1 MSKQNVPSIPRI
13 EGEPTGWY
21 SRLVSF
27 CLMGPSRSALRLF
40 NDEREKAG
48 KGAMARSL
56 PGAWQKMIV
65 SFRWR
70 ERAAQYDLASAE
82 AERGQQKALRE
93 SERRKRLDL
102 LRMFR
107 RKIAS
112 ALRTLN
118 VGTAS
123 LQQIAAAVRVLGA
136 EAREELELVE
146 LAARLDEL
154 ERANPSNDE
163 LLDDAQQRFRAEM
176 RRLSGGRDADA
187 A

>member
-1 MSKQNVPSIPRI
+1 MNKSEVQPIPRMPD
-13 EGEPTGWY
+13 EPTGWY

-27 CLMGPSRSALRLF
+27 CLMGPGRSVLRVY

-48 KGAMARSL
+48 KSGKARSI
-56 PGAWQKMIV
+56 PGPWQKIIDR
-65 SFRWR
+65 FRWR
-70 ERAAQYDLASAE
+70 DRAARYDLE
-82 AERGQQKALRE
+82 TIEFERDQQNQLRL

-112 ALRTLN
+112 ALKTFN

-123 LQQIAAAVRVLGA
+123 LGQIAAAVRVLG
-136 EAREELELVE
+136 EESRSELELAE
-146 LAARLDEL
+146 LARQVADL
-154 ERANPSNDE
+154 ERTAP
-163 LLDDAQQRFRAEM
+163 DDSSAADRFRAEM
-176 RRLSGGRDADA
+176 RRLAGGPTDEA

>member
-1 MSKQNVPSIPRI
+1 MKKDLPPIPRMPD
-13 EGEPTGWY
+13 EPTGWY
-21 SRLVSF
+21 SRFVSF
-27 CLMGPSRSALRLF
+27 ALAGPGRSALRLY

-56 PGAWQKMIV
+56 PGSWQKMIV

-70 ERAAQYDLASAE
+70 ERAAQYDLATAE
-82 AERGQQKALRE
+82 AERDQQKALRE

-112 ALRTLN
+112 ALKTFN

-123 LQQIAAAVRVLGA
+123 LAALAAAVRVLGA
-136 EAREELELVE
+136 ESREELELVE

-154 ERANPSNDE
+154 ERSNPSNDE
-163 LLDDAQQRFRAEM
+163 LLDGEQRRFRAEM

>member
-1 MSKQNVPSIPRI
+1 MSKSVPSIPRMSN
-13 EGEPTGWY
+13 EPSAWY
-21 SRLVSF
+21 ARFVSY
-27 CLMGPSRSALRLF
+27 CLRGPGRSALRLY

-70 ERAAQYDLASAE
+70 ERAAQYDLATAE

-93 SERRKRLDL
+93 SERRKRLSL
-102 LRMFR
+102 LKAFR
-107 RKIAS
+107 KRINAALS
-112 ALRTLN
+112 AL
-118 VGTAS
+118 VPGSAS
-123 LQQIAAAVRVLGA
+123 LGQIAAAVRVLCS
-136 EAREELELVE
+136 ESREEFE
-146 LAARLDEL
+146 LAELARQVADL
-154 ERANPSNDE
+154 ERTAPDE
-163 LLDDAQQRFRAEM
+163 SAYVDRFRAEM

>member
-1 MSKQNVPSIPRI
+1 MSKSVPSIPRMSN
-13 EGEPTGWY
+13 EPSAWY
-21 SRLVSF
+21 SRFVSY
-27 CLMGPSRSALRLF
+27 CLMGPGRSVLRLF

-70 ERAAQYDLASAE
+70 ERAAQYDLATAE
-82 AERGQQKALRE
+82 AEREQQNQLRE

-102 LRMFR
+102 LKAFR
-107 RKIAS
+107 KRINAALS
-112 ALRTLN
+112 AL
-118 VGTAS
+118 VPGSAS
-123 LQQIAAAVRVLGA
+123 LGQVASAVRVLCS
-136 EAREELELVE
+136 ESREEFE
-146 LAARLDEL
+146 LAELDRRLAEL
-154 ERANPSNDE
+154 EAANPSNDE
-163 LLDDAQQRFRAEM
+163 LLDDAQRRFRAEM